1 MNKSIQL
8 KQRKKG
14 VLRNNQTFKDLGDN
28 IQKSN
33 NMLIECEREY
43 TLKSND

>member
-1 MNKSIQL
+1 MNKRYTI
-8 KQRKKG
+8 KIRGKK
-14 VLRNNQTFKDLGDN
+14 VVRNNQTFKDLGDN

>member
-1 MNKSIQL
+1 MNKRYTI
-8 KQRKKG
+8 KIREKK

-28 IQKSN
+28 IQRSN

>member
-1 MNKSIQL
+1 MNKRYTI
-8 KQRKKG
+8 KIREKK
-14 VLRNNQTFKDLGDN
+14 VLRNNQTFKDLWDN
-28 IQKSN
+28 IQRSN